1 MQQSRYPRPLT
12 QRFSANMADLVE
24 RVAQLLQRTLVLE
37 DGCNVVNYPATIS
50 PGYTSGQ
57 PTVTMPDGSTA
68 GPFPCLSPYTPH
80 AGDQVLLLPLGQSYI
95 VAGTYS

>member
-1 MQQSRYPRPLT
+1 MQQGRFPRALV
-12 QRFSANMADLVE
+12 QRFPANLADLAE
-24 RVAQLLQRTLVLE
+24 RVALLLQRTIVLE

-57 PTVTMPDGSTA
+57 PTVVLPNGSSA
-68 GPFPCLSPYTPH
+68 GPYPCLTSYTPV